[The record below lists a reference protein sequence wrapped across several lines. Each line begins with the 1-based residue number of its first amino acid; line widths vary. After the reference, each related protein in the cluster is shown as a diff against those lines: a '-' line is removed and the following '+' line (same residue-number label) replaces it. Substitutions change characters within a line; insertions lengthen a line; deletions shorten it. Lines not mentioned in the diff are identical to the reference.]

1 MKIDKNTLY
10 RLIILSIFV
19 FAIFLRGF
27 TVDLHRQIADGDE
40 KTYEYA
46 AKNLV
51 KYRMFTADRD
61 GSIYN
66 GERKAEPASTIQIGY
81 PIVIT
86 IIYAIF
92 GEGKSFFVFGFQLA
106 LSIINML
113 LAFGIMKR
121 CKCNKIAILIVL
133 ILYAVYPGFIYNINK
148 MLTEPLFTT
157 LLLLFS
163 YFFMLAINSDKIICA
178 FFSAIVLGM
187 ATFVR
192 GLAFP
197 YFFMCLYIFYFYVY
211 NNKRKKF

>member
-86 IIYAIF
+86 IIMQSL
-92 GEGKSFFVFGFQLA
+92 GKE
-106 LSIINML
+106 N
-113 LAFGIMKR
+113 
-121 CKCNKIAILIVL
+121 
-133 ILYAVYPGFIYNINK
+133 
-148 MLTEPLFTT
+148 LF
-157 LLLLFS
+157 LFLD
-163 YFFMLAINSDKIICA
+163 FNLH
-178 FFSAIVLGM
+178 
-187 ATFVR
+187 
-192 GLAFP
+192 
-197 YFFMCLYIFYFYVY
+197 
-211 NNKRKKF
+211 